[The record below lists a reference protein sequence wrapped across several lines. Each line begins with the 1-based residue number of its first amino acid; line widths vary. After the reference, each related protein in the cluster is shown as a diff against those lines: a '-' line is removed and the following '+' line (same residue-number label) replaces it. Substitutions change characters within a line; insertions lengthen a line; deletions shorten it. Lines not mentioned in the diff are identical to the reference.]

1 MKKIFMMICI
11 ALLTS
16 SAFADTKPKTDM
28 EKTSY
33 VFGHNVGANMN
44 KSNMEIDIEN
54 FIKGMKEGLSGNKS
68 MFSQAESKEII
79 ISFQNSIKAAKI
91 KKNKAD
97 EERFLTANLLKEGVE
112 KTKSGLQY
120 KIIKE
125 GTGKTPTQ
133 ANKVT
138 VHYKGTK
145 LSGQTFDSS
154 YNRGKPI
161 TFQVTGV
168 VKGWQEALLLMK
180 EGAKWQL
187 FIPSRL
193 AYGKRGAGRSI
204 GPGEM
209 LLFDIELISIQ

>member
-1 MKKIFMMICI
+1 
-11 ALLTS
+11 
-16 SAFADTKPKTDM
+16 M
-28 EKTSY
+28 EKSSY
-33 VFGHNVGANMN
+33 AFGHNVGANMN
-44 KSNMEIDIEN
+44 KGNIEVDIEN
-54 FIKGMKEGLSGNKS
+54 FIKGMKAGLSGKKS
-68 MFSQAESKEII
+68 MFSQAESKEIMI
-79 ISFQNSIKAAKI
+79 RFQKSLMDAKFN
-91 KKNKAD
+91 KNKAK
-97 EERFLTANLLKEGVE
+97 EEQFLTANLLKEGIKE
-112 KTKSGLQY
+112 TQSGLQY
-120 KIIKE
+120 KVIKK

-133 ANKVT
+133 TNKVT

-168 VKGWQEALLLMK
+168 VKGWQEALLLMR

-209 LLFDIELISIQ
+209 LLFDIELISVQ